1 MSETPAAAA
10 DRAASSASR
19 AGLSC
24 SLLAVAPAL
33 LVLGLHIT
41 LYFPF
46 IADDALISLRYA
58 ERFVQGL
65 GLTWT
70 DGERVEGYS
79 NLLWVLA
86 TAALNAFG
94 MDLISAARL
103 LGMLGIAGALACVA
117 RCGPRDGRA
126 VRAGGALA
134 ALGLAFTGPL
144 AVWAIGGLEQAFI
157 ELFLAIALVEAD
169 RFIACPARARRWR
182 CALPLAALCL
192 TRPDSP
198 VLVAGL
204 LLGLWCALGRRGFMP
219 ALTIGLMAA
228 LAVCAQL
235 AFRLAYYHA
244 FVPNSARAKL
254 ALTLDRLVQGFIY
267 LLDAVLHLWPLCA
280 LAVLLLVVAR
290 RAWRSMAPALG
301 VIVLWTM
308 YVMAIGGDIFPARR
322 HVVAL
327 LVALGFVL
335 AAGLRDTFARSRG
348 LRAILPLTVLCLAL
362 QITLTARDPQNFLA
376 ITERWEWDG
385 EVVGRLLNRAFHAEQ
400 PLLAVDSAGC
410 LPYFSRLP
418 ALDMLGINDRFLAS
432 HPPAD
437 FGHGRVGHELGNG
450 EYVMSRAP
458 DLVLPCL
465 PQGASHGC
473 YRSGRELLA
482 RRDFRAR
489 YRLVN
494 FEGQEPYRFR
504 SQIFVRTDGRIG
516 IRSTR
521 QGVAVPGHF
530 FAVGSAVTMLD
541 AAGRVGVVLEPG
553 QSVGLPIAGLSKE
566 QWQGH
571 AESDDEAR
579 VELADG
585 QLILTAGAQGAHVR
599 WVRVTRR
606 EGSTPDS

>member
-1 MSETPAAAA
+1 MKTPAPPAPQLHWTYTVLAA
-10 DRAASSASR
+10 
-19 AGLSC
+19 L
-24 SLLAVAPAL
+24 PAL
-33 LVLGLHIT
+33 LLLGLHIT
-41 LYFPF
+41 LYHPF

-58 ERFVQGL
+58 ERFVEGL

-79 NLLWVLA
+79 NLSWVLA
-86 TAALNAFG
+86 TAALHAFG
-94 MDLISAARL
+94 MDLITAARV
-103 LGMLGIAGALACVA
+103 LGVLAMGGAIVCVA
-117 RCGPRDGRA
+117 RCTAGDTRGRWA
-126 VRAGGALA
+126 ASALA
-134 ALGLAFTGPL
+134 ACALAVTGPI

-157 ELFLAIALVEAD
+157 ALFLALALVEAD
-169 RFIACPARARRWR
+169 RLIEAGEISRPWR
-182 CALPLAALCL
+182 CALPLAALCV

-204 LLGLWCALGRRGFMP
+204 LFGLMCALGWR
-219 ALTIGLMAA
+219 ALPRVIVIGLMSAT
-228 LAVCAQL
+228 AVAAQL
-235 AFRLAYYHA
+235 AFRLAYYGEW
-244 FVPNSARAKL
+244 VPNSARAKL
-254 ALTLDRLVQGFIY
+254 ALTFDRLVHGVIY
-267 LLDAVLHLWPLCA
+267 VLDAALHLWPLLA
-280 LAVLLLVVAR
+280 LGLVLLVVAH
-290 RAWRSMAPALG
+290 RAWRRMAPALA
-301 VIVLWTM
+301 VMVLWTL
-308 YVMAIGGDIFPARR
+308 YVMTIGGDIFPARR

-327 LVALGFVL
+327 LVPLALVL
-335 AAGLRDTFARSRG
+335 AIGLREAFETR
-348 LRAILPLTVLCLAL
+348 RASTLMLPLTVLALAA
-362 QITLTARDPQNFLA
+362 QIHLTARDPQNFLA
-376 ITERWEWDG
+376 TTERWEWDG
-385 EVVGRLLNRAFHAEQ
+385 EVIGRLLNRAFHAEQ

-450 EYVMSRAP
+450 EYVMSRVP

-465 PQGASHGC
+465 AQGASHGC

-482 RRDFRAR
+482 RKDFRAR

-516 IRSTR
+516 IRSSR
-521 QGVAVPGHF
+521 EGVAVPGHF
-530 FAVGSAVTMLD
+530 FAVGNAVTMLD
-541 AAGRVGVVLEPG
+541 AAGRVGVALKPG
-553 QSVGLPIAGLSKE
+553 QSVALRIAGLSKE
-566 QWQGH
+566 LWQGH
-571 AESDDEAR
+571 AESDDEAQ

-585 QLILTAGAQGAHVR
+585 QLILTAGARGAHVR